1 MLRTTRRTAVPG
13 QGVRAMETHGSVTRL
28 IEQLVATTRVFATT
42 QRGRSGSVTSAPAG
56 SRRRH
61 LDQRVRR
68 REDEE
73 DVLQSMYKSFCLR
86 QQRGD
91 FDLTGRDQL
100 WGLLVQITLCKAR
113 NAANR
118 NRRGKRDV
126 TRELVP
132 PGDDPDVAGWAL
144 EQMDA
149 SEPTP
154 AEAAVLNEAL
164 EQRLQALPDP
174 ELRQIALG
182 KLEGW
187 TNREIADRQG
197 CTERTI
203 ERKLERIR
211 ARWTKDT

>member
-1 MLRTTRRTAVPG
+1 M
-13 QGVRAMETHGSVTRL
+13 GVRAMETQGSVTRL
-28 IEQLVATTRVFATT
+28 IEQLRCDDPDAREVAARLIWERYFRTLLDLA
-42 QRGRSGSVTSAPAG
+42 
-56 SRRRH
+56 RH
-61 LDQRVRR
+61 HLNQRVRR

-91 FDLTGRDQL
+91 FDLAGRDQL

-113 NAANR
+113 NAVAR
-118 NRRGKRDV
+118 HHRGKRDV
-126 TRELVP
+126 SRELVS
-132 PGDDPDVAGWAL
+132 PGDDPEAAGWAL

-149 SEPTP
+149 AEPTP

-164 EQRLQALPDP
+164 EQRLQSLPDP
-174 ELRQIALG
+174 ELRQIALA

-187 TNREIADRQG
+187 TNRETAERRG
-197 CTERTI
+197 CTERTV

-211 ARWTKDT
+211 ARWTAAE

>member
-1 MLRTTRRTAVPG
+1 
-13 QGVRAMETHGSVTRL
+13 L
-28 IEQLVATTRVFATT
+28 IEQLRCGDAAAREAAARQIWERYFHALLGLARHHLS
-42 QRGRSGSVTSAPAG
+42 QRI
-56 SRRRH
+56 
-61 LDQRVRR
+61 RR

-100 WGLLVQITLCKAR
+100 WSLLVQITLCKAR
-113 NAANR
+113 NTAANH
-118 NRRGKRDV
+118 RRGKRDV

-132 PGDDPDVAGWAL
+132 PRDDPEAARWAM
-144 EQMDA
+144 EQMEA
-149 SEPTP
+149 SGPTP

-164 EQRLQALPDP
+164 ELRLQALPDV
-174 ELRQIALG
+174 ELRQIALR

-187 TNREIADRQG
+187 SNREIADWKV
-197 CTERTI
+197 CTERTV

-211 ARWTKDT
+211 ARWTADV

>member
-1 MLRTTRRTAVPG
+1 
-13 QGVRAMETHGSVTRL
+13 MESRGSVTRL
-28 IEQLVATTRVFATT
+28 IEQLRCDDPGLRDDAAQQIWERYFRALLDL
-42 QRGRSGSVTSAPAG
+42 A
-56 SRRRH
+56 RRH

-113 NAANR
+113 NAAAKH
-118 NRRGKRDV
+118 RRGKRDV
-126 TRELVP
+126 TRELMSP
-132 PGDDPDVAGWAL
+132 RDDPDAAGWAL

-149 SEPTP
+149 TEPTP

-187 TNREIADRQG
+187 TNREIADRHG

-211 ARWTKDT
+211 ARWTKGA

>member
-1 MLRTTRRTAVPG
+1 
-13 QGVRAMETHGSVTRL
+13 MEAHGSITRL
-28 IEQLVATTRVFATT
+28 IEQLRCDDPGLRDVAARLIWERYFRALLDLAR
-42 QRGRSGSVTSAPAG
+42 Q
-56 SRRRH
+56 H

-91 FDLTGRDQL
+91 FNLAGRDQL
-100 WGLLVQITLCKAR
+100 WGLLVQVTLCKAR
-113 NAANR
+113 NAAAR
-118 NRRGKRDV
+118 NHRGKRDV
-126 TRELVP
+126 TRELVS
-132 PGDDPDVAGWAL
+132 PGDDSEVPGWTL

-149 SEPTP
+149 SAPTP

-164 EQRLQALPDP
+164 EQRLQSLPEP
-174 ELRQIALG
+174 ELRAIALG

-187 TNREIADRQG
+187 TNREIAERQG
-197 CTERTI
+197 CTERTV

-211 ARWTKDT
+211 VRWAADA